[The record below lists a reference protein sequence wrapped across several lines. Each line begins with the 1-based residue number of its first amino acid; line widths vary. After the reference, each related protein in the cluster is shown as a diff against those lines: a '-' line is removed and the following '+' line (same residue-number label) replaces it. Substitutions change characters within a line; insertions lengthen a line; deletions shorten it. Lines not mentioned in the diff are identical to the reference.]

1 MDKKAEKVNTKDL
14 MNILVYVL
22 FAVII
27 IPIIAT
33 QVVDLESDPS
43 IANNTGAVLL
53 VGLITIFIIL
63 GVVYAIVKT
72 IL

>member
-1 MDKKAEKVNTKDL
+1 MASSKINTKEL
-14 MNILVYVL
+14 MNVLIYVV
-22 FAVII
+22 FASVI

-33 QVVDLESDPS
+33 QLSGLEGDSANYSPS
-43 IANNTGAVLL
+43 EILL
-53 VGLITIFIIL
+53 LGLITTFIIL

>member
-1 MDKKAEKVNTKDL
+1 MANKLNTKDL
-14 MNILVYVL
+14 MNVLVYVL

-27 IPIIAT
+27 IPIIAG
-33 QVVDLESDPS
+33 QVVLLATDGNISSNPALV
-43 IANNTGAVLL
+43 AL
-53 VGLITIFIIL
+53 VGLITTFIIL

>member
-1 MDKKAEKVNTKDL
+1 MGKGKVNTKDL
-14 MNILVYVL
+14 MSILVYVM
-22 FAVII
+22 FASVI

-33 QVVDLESDPS
+33 QMVALEGDTTNFSATEILLFGLVV
-43 IANNTGAVLL
+43 T
-53 VGLITIFIIL
+53 FIVL

>member
-1 MDKKAEKVNTKDL
+1 MTSKINTREL
-14 MNILVYVL
+14 MNVLIYVV
-22 FAVII
+22 FASVI

-33 QVVDLESDPS
+33 QLSGLEGDEDNYSQS
-43 IANNTGAVLL
+43 EILL
-53 VGLITIFIIL
+53 LGLITTFIIL

>member
-1 MDKKAEKVNTKDL
+1 MGKINTKEL
-14 MNILVYVL
+14 MNVLIYVV
-22 FAVII
+22 FASVI

-33 QVVDLESDPS
+33 QLSALEGD
-43 IANNTGAVLL
+43 TGNYSASEILL
-53 VGLITIFIIL
+53 LGLITTFIIL

>member
-1 MDKKAEKVNTKDL
+1 MAGKINTKEL
-14 MNILVYVL
+14 MNVLIYVV
-22 FAVII
+22 FASVI

-33 QVVDLESDPS
+33 QLSGLEGD
-43 IANNTGAVLL
+43 TGNYSASEILL
-53 VGLITIFIIL
+53 LGLITTFIIL

>member
-1 MDKKAEKVNTKDL
+1 
-14 MNILVYVL
+14 MNVLIYVV
-22 FAVII
+22 FASVI

-33 QVVDLESDPS
+33 QLSGLEGDEDNYSAS
-43 IANNTGAVLL
+43 EILL
-53 VGLITIFIIL
+53 LGLITTFIIL